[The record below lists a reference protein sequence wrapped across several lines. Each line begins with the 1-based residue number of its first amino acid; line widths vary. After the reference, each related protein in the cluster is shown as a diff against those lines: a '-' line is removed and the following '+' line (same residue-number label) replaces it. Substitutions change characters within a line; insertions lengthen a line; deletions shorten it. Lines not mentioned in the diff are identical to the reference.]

1 MFLPLK
7 TPFPFPVLNALQ
19 PCKHSGASGRQ
30 PSCRGST
37 GALFHSP
44 SPRGCSP
51 TALSAEVLQ
60 DLGQVPAVGQVSH
73 GPGAVW
79 DQQGVV
85 PSSWLGGKQEL
96 IVGQVK
102 NPINLTINPPYIW
115 GKKRTNPHKSVRN
128 DLKKLTELHRRE
140 KKVFAR
146 TRDTHF

>member
-19 PCKHSGASGRQ
+19 PCKHSGVPGRQ

-102 NPINLTINPPYIW
+102 KTKKLDHKSTAHL
-115 GKKRTNPHKSVRN
+115 GKKKGQ
-128 DLKKLTELHRRE
+128 
-140 KKVFAR
+140 
-146 TRDTHF
+146 THINQLEMT

>member
-102 NPINLTINPPYIW
+102 KNKKLDHKSTAHL
-115 GKKRTNPHKSVRN
+115 GKKKDKPT
-128 DLKKLTELHRRE
+128 
-140 KKVFAR
+140 
-146 TRDTHF
+146 